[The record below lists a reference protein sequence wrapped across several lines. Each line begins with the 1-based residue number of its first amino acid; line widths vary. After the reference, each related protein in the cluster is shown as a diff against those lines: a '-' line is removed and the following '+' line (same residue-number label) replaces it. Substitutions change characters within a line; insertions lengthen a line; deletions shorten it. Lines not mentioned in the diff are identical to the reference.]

1 MIDLRHGDCLELM
14 KEGKTDD
21 YPIYDLD
28 VNEDN
33 TVNIYL
39 AGF

>member
-1 MIDLRHGDCLELM
+1 LYKQIGDQSYEIE
-14 KEGKTDD
+14 EGKTDD
-21 YPIYDLD
+21 YPVYDLD